1 MRFSAL
7 ARWGILGIVV
17 IAVSAALGFYVHTPS
32 EVDLVPARAQQSAEA
47 PTIGGPFTLV
57 NHDGETVTDQDYS
70 GRFMLVYFGFTYCP
84 DVCPTSLTAI
94 AEALDML
101 GKHAGKIAPLFVT
114 VDPERDTPE
123 QMKMY
128 VEHFHPNLVGL
139 TGTLDQIETPQWDPR
154 PAVCVVMASEGYPG
168 SYDKGHEIRGLAE
181 ADAVPDVKV
190 FHAGTKEVDGKV
202 VTAGGRVLRPRPHR
216 RRPRSRQRPTPLR
229 RRQPAPDR
237 PGRCRRRPR
246 AGPGPGSN
254 LCHQRPGGSA

>member
-128 VEHFHPNLVGL
+128 VEHFHPNLVVL
-139 TGTLDQIETPQWDPR
+139 TGTLDQIDKVAR
-154 PAVCVVMASEGYPG
+154 GYRVYYAKVTEKDGGADDYLMDHTAITYLMGPDG
-168 SYDKGHEIRGLAE
+168 EFRAFFSHDSTAEEIAKRIREFL
-181 ADAVPDVKV
+181 
-190 FHAGTKEVDGKV
+190 
-202 VTAGGRVLRPRPHR
+202 
-216 RRPRSRQRPTPLR
+216 
-229 RRQPAPDR
+229 
-237 PGRCRRRPR
+237 
-246 AGPGPGSN
+246 
-254 LCHQRPGGSA
+254 